1 MIIVYEKKKKARILS
16 IHSHS
21 SCTEFLLSLF
31 LLYTIAR
38 TPSSENKIKQVFSTF
53 FVELHKKQDVKSMF
67 LMKKYVVS
75 TQLFVEFSRNLR
87 FLFPQPA
94 YNSPIPWE
102 N

>member
-1 MIIVYEKKKKARILS
+1 MIIVYEKIKKARILS

-21 SCTEFLLSLF
+21 SCTEFYYHCSY
-31 LLYTIAR
+31 YTRLHAR
-38 TPSSENKIKQVFSTF
+38 RQVKIKQVFSTF

>member
-1 MIIVYEKKKKARILS
+1 MIIVYEKIKKARILS

-21 SCTEFLLSLF
+21 SCTEFYYHCSY
-31 LLYTIAR
+31 YTRLHAR
-38 TPSSENKIKQVFSTF
+38 RQVKNKIKQVFSTL

-87 FLFPQPA
+87 FFPPA
-94 YNSPIPWE
+94 GV
-102 N
+102 

>member
-1 MIIVYEKKKKARILS
+1 MKKKKSKDFINPQPLLL
-16 IHSHS
+16 HGV
-21 SCTEFLLSLF
+21 LLSLF

>member
-1 MIIVYEKKKKARILS
+1 
-16 IHSHS
+16 
-21 SCTEFLLSLF
+21 
-31 LLYTIAR
+31 
-38 TPSSENKIKQVFSTF
+38 
-53 FVELHKKQDVKSMF
+53 MF

-87 FLFPQPA
+87 FLFTQPA